1 MDDGGLGPDDSAEDA
16 DDVDVD
22 VPVGRLVADLLT
34 RCTFPPPGTPLAC
47 AVSGGPDS
55 IALLV
60 LAAAAGCDV
69 TAIHVDHGLRPGSAH
84 EADVV
89 AAAAAKVGADFEAK
103 TVDVE
108 PGPNLEARA
117 RTARFSVLPEDVAT
131 GHTMDDQA
139 ETVLINL
146 LRGAGADG
154 LAGMAPGFRHPIL
167 GLRRCETHRLCRAAG
182 LDLVDDPTNTDPA
195 FVRNRIRHELL
206 PLCAEVAGRDP
217 VPLLA
222 RQAGVLRD
230 EVELLDALA
239 AGTLPDPSDARTVAR
254 TPRPVARRA
263 LRTWLRSQ
271 PQPQPQGQSG
281 TRSGSG
287 TPHPP
292 SLAEVDRVLDVATGK
307 TVGTE
312 LSGGRQVRRTN
323 GRLRVVPSA
332 SGNLTPVTPVTD
344 ESEGRSDH
352 VPSWAEPDVGPLLVD
367 EDQLAARVAELGAE
381 ITQDYA
387 DEPPLLIAVL
397 KGAMLF
403 LSDLCRAIELPVDVD
418 FMAVSSYGSAT
429 KTSGVVRIVKDLDSE
444 LEGRRVLVVED
455 IIDSGLTLNY
465 LRRYLNARAPKSL
478 DICALLVKEGEQ
490 RVEIPLRYVGFT
502 IPPDFVVGYGLDVA
516 ERYRNLR
523 GVHRYKGTDQ

>member
-1 MDDGGLGPDDSAEDA
+1 MDDGGSGPDDVDHADA
-16 DDVDVD
+16 DADVDGD
-22 VPVGRLVADLLT
+22 GSLEPLVAGLLT
-34 RCTFPPPGTPLAC
+34 RCTFPPPGTPVAC

-55 IALLV
+55 LALLV

-84 EADVV
+84 EADLV
-89 AAAAAKVGADFEAK
+89 AAAADTVGAGFEAK
-103 TVDVE
+103 TVTVG
-108 PGPNLEARA
+108 PGSNLEARA
-117 RTARFSVLPEDVAT
+117 RAARFAALPEDVAT

-154 LAGMAPGFRHPIL
+154 LAGMAPGYRHPL
-167 GLRRCETHRLCRAAG
+167 LALRRCDTHRLCRAAG

-195 FVRNRIRHELL
+195 FVRNRVRHELL

-222 RQAGVLRD
+222 RQAGLLRD
-230 EVELLDALA
+230 EVELLNALA
-239 AGTLPDPSDARTVAR
+239 AGTLPDPSDARRVAR

-263 LRTWLRSQ
+263 LRTWLRDQ
-271 PQPQPQGQSG
+271 EQSDVA
-281 TRSGSG
+281 
-287 TPHPP
+287 HPP

-307 TVGTE
+307 AVGTE
-312 LSGGRQVRRTN
+312 LSGGRQVRRTK
-323 GRLRVVPSA
+323 GRLRVVPRP
-332 SGNLTPVTPVTD
+332 SGNLTPVTPGTSGTD
-344 ESEGRSDH
+344 EAQSRDADAADAA

-367 EDQLAARVAELGAE
+367 EDELAGRVAELGAQ
-381 ITQDYA
+381 ITLDYA
-387 DEPPLLIAVL
+387 DEPPLLVAVL

-465 LRRYLNARAPKSL
+465 LRRYLNARQPKSL

-502 IPPDFVVGYGLDVA
+502 IPPDFVVGYGLDVD